1 MAKQAVKESA
11 LFPTIDPVFGDFL
24 NGIPA
29 ARPSVTIE
37 TAQVR
42 TANLKRKLARIGERY
57 EADQITQ
64 DEWKQKGDKMCAE
77 IAALESEAAAPV
89 DAIELL
95 TLGQQWREGDAAQ
108 RAAVLHALWERIE
121 IRDRKVVRLTARADR
136 AQRAHQMIATALQ
149 YIKDGVFDES
159 DIEDQPR
166 PPRDGGP
173 GAARNTSMSGKGGIS
188 LRSSTHS
195 RFPTPTNSS
204 RSD

>member
-1 MAKQAVKESA
+1 
-11 LFPTIDPVFGDFL
+11 
-24 NGIPA
+24 
-29 ARPSVTIE
+29 
-37 TAQVR
+37 
-42 TANLKRKLARIGERY
+42 
-57 EADQITQ
+57 
-64 DEWKQKGDKMCAE
+64 
-77 IAALESEAAAPV
+77 
-89 DAIELL
+89 
-95 TLGQQWREGDAAQ
+95 
-108 RAAVLHALWERIE
+108 
-121 IRDRKVVRLTARADR
+121 
-136 AQRAHQMIATALQ
+136 MIATALQ